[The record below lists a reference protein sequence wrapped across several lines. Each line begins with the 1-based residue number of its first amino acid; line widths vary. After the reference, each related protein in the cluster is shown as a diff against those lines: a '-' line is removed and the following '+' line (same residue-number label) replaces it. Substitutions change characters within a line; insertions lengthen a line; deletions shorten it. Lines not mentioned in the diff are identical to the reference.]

1 MERESW
7 QAMGQVTAMAGGQA
21 RLAGLHAQMVALR
34 DTLAAESAARMAGWI
49 AGGAPMRAEFRGS
62 AQNLADWLALRGAD
76 LSDVQP
82 GLAEHGLSTLGR
94 LDGHVRASVDAV
106 IAALAALSGVVAAEF
121 PDPAQMTS
129 RALLAGRRNALFG
142 DRPLGPQARIM
153 VTLPGLAATVP
164 GMVAGLARAG
174 ADCFR
179 INCAHDDAETW
190 SQMIAEIRAAET
202 ELARRLPVAMD
213 LGGPKFRITRVHGDE
228 KERLHPGDAFLIL
241 HEGAK
246 APKGALALRLSHPAL
261 VEALTEGAELSVD
274 DGKLWA
280 QVVRLGAGHAELR
293 VTRAPAKGMRLRP
306 EKGVNLPGAHL
317 AVPALTEAD
326 LAALDFVAR
335 HADVVGYSFVQTVGD
350 VAALADALVQRCP
363 DRAPPGLM
371 LKIETPLALRN
382 LPDLVVAAGARL
394 PVAVMIARGD
404 LAVEIGFERLS
415 EIQEEILWLC
425 AAAQVPV
432 VWATQVLET
441 LVKEGQATRAEVTD
455 AAMGQRAEAVMLN
468 KGPHITRAV
477 AFLRDV
483 LARMDRHQQKK
494 HARLA
499 PLHLWRPGV

>member
-1 MERESW
+1 MTRESW
-7 QAMGQVTAMAGGQA
+7 QAAGQITAETGAQA
-21 RLAGLHAQMVALR
+21 QLGALHRALVAIRAALE
-34 DTLAAESAARMAGWI
+34 AESAVRMARWGV
-49 AGGAPMRAEFRGS
+49 GPMRPEFAAS
-62 AQNLADWLALRGAD
+62 AGNLADWLALRGAD
-76 LSDVQP
+76 LAPLQD
-82 GLAEHGLSTLGR
+82 GLAGFGLSTLGR
-94 LDGHVRASVDAV
+94 LDGHVRPSVDAV
-106 IAALAALSGVVAAEF
+106 IAALAALSGAAPAEF
-121 PDPAQMTS
+121 PDPAALSS
-129 RALLAGRRNALFG
+129 RPLLAARRNALFG

-153 VTLPGLAATVP
+153 VTLPGLAGTVP
-164 GMVAGLARAG
+164 DMVAGFARAG

-179 INCAHDDAETW
+179 INCAHDDAATW
-190 SQMIAEIRAAET
+190 AMMIAHIRAAET
-202 ELARRLPVAMD
+202 DLARRLPVAMD

-228 KERLHPGDAFLIL
+228 KDRLTPGDGFLIL

-261 VEALTEGAELSVD
+261 VQALQIGSEVSVD

-280 QVVRLGAGHAELR
+280 EVVRLGAGHAELR
-293 VTRAPAKGMRLRP
+293 VTRAPAKGMRLKP

-317 AVPALTEAD
+317 DVPALTEAD
-326 LAALDFVAR
+326 LQALDFVAE
-335 HADVVGYSFVQTVGD
+335 HADVVGFSFVQTVAD
-350 VAALADALVQRCP
+350 VTALADALQARCG
-363 DRAPPGLM
+363 DRPLPAIM

-382 LPDLVVAAGARL
+382 LPDLIVAAGARL

-468 KGPHITRAV
+468 KGPHAAKAV
-477 AFLRDV
+477 GFLRDV
-483 LARMDRHQQKK
+483 LGRMDRHQRKK
-494 HARLA
+494 HARLG
-499 PLHLWRPGV
+499 PLHLWRAEG